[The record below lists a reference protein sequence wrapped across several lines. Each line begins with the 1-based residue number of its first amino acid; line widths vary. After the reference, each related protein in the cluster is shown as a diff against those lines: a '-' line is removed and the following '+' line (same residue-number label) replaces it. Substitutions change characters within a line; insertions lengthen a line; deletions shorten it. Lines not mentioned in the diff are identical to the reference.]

1 RLNPILHVLLPQPSE
16 LADAPTATIKR
27 SAAESLDS
35 ELRRSRCLAERST
48 GYPSAV
54 AARLLD
60 GAARN
65 LARGVR
71 VLAGAWADAPA
82 NIRGE
87 MEALQMELMEAQF
100 QGSASD
106 KGGGTYVDTED
117 LVVRIKNGDE
127 DELWVVISEIEVL
140 LGEGLVWEECGRLIS
155 ALLNRLASA
164 KSANRLKMMPVLR
177 SLASYSTEDKERMA
191 GIEALSTIVRSLSR
205 YVEESREAVGLLLD
219 LSVVPKIRQRIGRIQ
234 GCMVMLVTL
243 RNGDDPIASQ
253 DSGKLLSVLSGNAH
267 NVLLMAEAGYF
278 GPLVHYL
285 KEGSEMNKILMA
297 TAISRMKLTDQMKST
312 LGEEGSIEP
321 FVKMFTMGKLE
332 SKLSALG
339 ALRNLSGLKEN
350 IHRLIKSGAV
360 EPLLQLL
367 FSVTSVLVTLREP
380 ASAIL
385 ASIADLILIKK
396 GVAPQI
402 LSLLNHSSPAIQI
415 HFLQALNSI
424 ASHPNAKRIRTKMK
438 ENGAMQLLLPFL
450 TEDNPEIR
458 IAALT
463 LLFHISKD
471 FDPAIECFEQLGGS
485 SQHPKSEK
493 STAVGILS
501 NLPVNDKRVTEIL
514 ARENLLPVLISLLGV
529 TIIGSLGPTNMLLL
543 ESIAGVM
550 IRFTVPWDKKMQ
562 SISASHGIIS
572 CLMKLLSC
580 GSAVAK
586 SKAAISLGQLSQNT
600 IALSKVK
607 STRWLCVPP
616 SSETFCEV
624 HKGTCIVKSTFCLV
638 KSGAM
643 PPLVQV
649 LEGKEREA
657 DEAVLDALA
666 TLLHDEI
673 WESGS
678 NAIEKA
684 SGVQALVRVLEVG
697 NLKAQEKAIWMLERI
712 FRLEAH
718 TEQHGEAAQVVL
730 IDLAQKGSPTLK
742 PKIAKILAHLQLLQT
757 QSSYF

>member
-1 RLNPILHVLLPQPSE
+1 MHDIVI
-16 LADAPTATIKR
+16 LADLFET
-27 SAAESLDS
+27 
-35 ELRRSRCLAERST
+35 
-48 GYPSAV
+48 YPS
-54 AARLLD
+54 
-60 GAARN
+60 N
-65 LARGVR
+65 LVHSI
-71 VLAGAWADAPA
+71 
-82 NIRGE
+82 NI
-87 MEALQMELMEAQF
+87 
-100 QGSASD
+100 
-106 KGGGTYVDTED
+106 
-117 LVVRIKNGDE
+117 
-127 DELWVVISEIEVL
+127 
-140 LGEGLVWEECGRLIS
+140 
-155 ALLNRLASA
+155 ASA
-164 KSANRLKMMPVLR
+164 
-177 SLASYSTEDKERMA
+177 
-191 GIEALSTIVRSLSR
+191 
-205 YVEESREAVGLLLD
+205 
-219 LSVVPKIRQRIGRIQ
+219 
-234 GCMVMLVTL
+234 
-243 RNGDDPIASQ
+243 
-253 DSGKLLSVLSGNAH
+253 
-267 NVLLMAEAGYF
+267 
-278 GPLVHYL
+278 
-285 KEGSEMNKILMA
+285 GSEMNKILMA
-297 TAISRMKLTDQMKST
+297 NAISRMKLTDQMKST

-321 FVKMFTMGKLE
+321 LVKMFTMGKLE

-350 IHRLIKSGAV
+350 IHRLIKSHAV

-385 ASIADLILIKK
+385 ASIAQSDLILIKK

-415 HFLQALNSI
+415 HLLQALNSI

-458 IAALT
+458 IAALN

-471 FDPAIECFEQLGGS
+471 FDPAIECFEQLGEAHLNILVNIVS
-485 SQHPKSEK
+485 TSISESEK
-493 STAVGILS
+493 SAAVGILS
-501 NLPVNDKRVTEIL
+501 NLPVNEKRVTEIL
-514 ARENLLPVLISLLGV
+514 ARENLLPVLISLLGE
-529 TIIGSLGPTNMLLL
+529 TIVGSLGTTKMLLL

-562 SISASHGIIS
+562 RISASHGIIS
-572 CLMKLLSC
+572 CLLKLLSC

-586 SKAAISLGQLSQNT
+586 FKAAISLGQLSQNT

-638 KSGAM
+638 KSGAI

-666 TLLHDEI
+666 TLLHDET

-678 NAIEKA
+678 NAIEKV